1 MAELAEEEQ
10 RFPKEKKGLLK
21 CNGSYVDSEIIYWK
35 IVPGDRSFESP
46 ITPHH
51 ADHHDKYLSFEYDA
65 GGWNN
70 VRMGM
75 ECLLVVAHA
84 MGRTLVVPPQQH
96 LYLLGVNHQ
105 DKGDQ
110 APHDEM
116 GFEDFFDLD
125 LLRSHEGLHIMHM
138 EEFLAKEGVS
148 GGLKGVLPPHNSSE
162 AWGNALWQY
171 LKKVRSLKITLSF
184 VCFCLNLASHL
195 ASASCFCI
203 CMFHVLISSKIHFFG
218 QVADVQPRWQGK
230 FVAFPAHTG
239 DFDFS
244 HADTKSNTSLQE
256 RMKSFGGERSAVY
269 YDQALQQAHHMHFP
283 ADSEFRLLQHHYGET
298 LLLMFFLVLT
308 FFVMSLKD
316 ESI

>member
-1 MAELAEEEQ
+1 VEHELEINEAERLEEER

-35 IVPGDRSFESP
+35 IVPGDRSYESP

-51 ADHHDKYLSFEYDA
+51 ADHHDKYLTFEYDA

-84 MGRTLVVPPQQH
+84 TGRTLVVPPQQH

-105 DKGDQ
+105 DKGDA

-116 GFEDFFDLD
+116 GFEDFFDLE
-125 LLRSHEGLHIMHM
+125 LLRSHEGLHVMHM

-162 AWGNALWQY
+162 AWGQALWQY
-171 LKKVRSLKITLSF
+171 LKKVSGATFSLLPF
-184 VCFCLNLASHL
+184 V
-195 ASASCFCI
+195 
-203 CMFHVLISSKIHFFG
+203 
-218 QVADVQPRWQGK
+218 
-230 FVAFPAHTG
+230 
-239 DFDFS
+239 
-244 HADTKSNTSLQE
+244 
-256 RMKSFGGERSAVY
+256 
-269 YDQALQQAHHMHFP
+269 
-283 ADSEFRLLQHHYGET
+283 
-298 LLLMFFLVLT
+298 
-308 FFVMSLKD
+308 
-316 ESI
+316 